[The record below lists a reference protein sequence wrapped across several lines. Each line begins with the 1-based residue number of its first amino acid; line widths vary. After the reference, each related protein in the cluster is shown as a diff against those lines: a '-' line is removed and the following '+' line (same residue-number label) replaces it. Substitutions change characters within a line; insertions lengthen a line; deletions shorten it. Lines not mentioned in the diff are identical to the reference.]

1 MKELKS
7 KEFSIASRFFHDS
20 KMTSSPHHRLLAP
33 AEQSSET
40 SRTEAAQAL
49 SQLQTQQP
57 DIPLS
62 TSSSGYTPLSSNHS
76 FHSLPVT
83 HGSSYSLGNVGPA
96 IPVLPS
102 PTSHWEHAAIRPR
115 SSELALRSVKR
126 NASPTELRSPRSRRD
141 NESLLQLSTIP
152 TPTSDQFK
160 PGTHPH
166 ASKRAPSRAR
176 ASPFVG
182 SKTLSHGRDS
192 QLGKRPPGRPRKSPV
207 HPDDLGTS
215 VGERVEDDGDA
226 VTSTTSPN
234 PRTAALEG
242 AQARFPFHNT
252 FMGSDSPEFRFTGP
266 SLGSQDQVGASLAH
280 NPSVVANPSFFGPR
294 STYDHP
300 LSHTRSS
307 AAHTP
312 WSPSNPLSSSS
323 SSLSYGSPGVPIP
336 QPPYQIL
343 PAPKASASRQDPVH
357 PSVEADGYMIL
368 RNAISPALVRDLVVF
383 INTGLPVIAKSETA
397 QTYAAPIQAYKVR
410 DEFVLVCSIG
420 FILTKVLT
428 GSL

>member
-1 MKELKS
+1 
-7 KEFSIASRFFHDS
+7 
-20 KMTSSPHHRLLAP
+20 MTSSPNPRLLAP

-49 SQLQTQQP
+49 SQLQTQQLT
-57 DIPLS
+57 IPLS
-62 TSSSGYTPLSSNHS
+62 TSSSQDTPLSSTRS
-76 FHSLPVT
+76 FHPLPVA

-96 IPVLPS
+96 TPVLPS
-102 PTSHWEHAAIRPR
+102 PTSHWEPAATRPR
-115 SSELALRSVKR
+115 SSELAFRSVKR
-126 NASPTELRSPRSRRD
+126 NASPTELRSPA
-141 NESLLQLSTIP
+141 QL
-152 TPTSDQFK
+152 K
-160 PGTHPH
+160 PETHPH
-166 ASKRAPSRAR
+166 ASKRASSRAR

-182 SKTLSHGRDS
+182 SKTLTHARES

-207 HPDDLGTS
+207 HPANLRTS
-215 VGERVEDDGDA
+215 VSKRVKDDGSV
-226 VTSTTSPN
+226 VTSTISPD

-242 AQARFPFHNT
+242 ARARFPFHNT
-252 FMGSDSPEFRFTGP
+252 FKGLDTPEFHFAGP

-280 NPSVVANPSFFGPR
+280 NPSVVAPNPSFFGPR
-294 STYDHP
+294 SAYDHP
-300 LSHTRSS
+300 LSPTRSS

-323 SSLSYGSPGVPIP
+323 FSLSYGSPGVPIP

-343 PAPKASASRQDPVH
+343 PAPKASVSRQDPVH

-383 INTGLPVIAKSETA
+383 INTGLPVIATSETA

-410 DEFVLVCSIG
+410 DEFVSVCS
-420 FILTKVLT
+420 FSFMLTKVLT
-428 GSL
+428 HSLS